1 MVRMTDVGDGKCGGG
16 IQGGVG
22 GEDGD
27 AWLCKTNHAFLLC
40 FEGSGSIVMMKT
52 VRWESDDGPVQA
64 NATDD
69 E

>member
-1 MVRMTDVGDGKCGGG
+1 MKQQLHHREVE
-16 IQGGVG
+16 IS
-22 GEDGD
+22 